1 MEPARTALAKYE
13 SAEAVDRGKHI
24 GFVGVSEEVVIS
36 ELSNAKKSPQEIR
49 SRTRALWRFYA
60 ADVELNMMRSTK
72 YNQRIVR
79 RNLVNV
85 RSW

>member
-36 ELSNAKKSPQEIR
+36 ELSNAKKSAKEIDKGTDSCSCPAN
-49 SRTRALWRFYA
+49 SRF
-60 ADVELNMMRSTK
+60 
-72 YNQRIVR
+72 IP
-79 RNLVNV
+79 
-85 RSW
+85 